1 MDIFQ
6 ELSVSSQDGNL
17 RSNEIH
23 LLDENAEDYNPN
35 SLDGKA
41 KALKEDYERLH
52 RLSTNSQPFSE
63 FSEPKVK
70 ALWRLA
76 QEADFSFDE
85 LESLKQELHH
95 YEKRLEKLHH
105 LTAELK
111 LVDERHDFDWDHGK
125 TDGRKKMDRKLSKHV
140 DTVDKLHAEL
150 ASKIAARHSEL

>member
-1 MDIFQ
+1 M
-6 ELSVSSQDGNL
+6 SSQDGNL

-23 LLDENAEDYNPN
+23 LLDENAEEFNPN

-63 FSEPKVK
+63 FSETKVK

-76 QEADFSFDE
+76 QEADFSYDE

-95 YEKRLEKLHH
+95 YEKRLEKMRH

-111 LVDERHDFDWDHGK
+111 LADERHDFDWDEK

-140 DTVDKLHAEL
+140 ESVSRLHAEL